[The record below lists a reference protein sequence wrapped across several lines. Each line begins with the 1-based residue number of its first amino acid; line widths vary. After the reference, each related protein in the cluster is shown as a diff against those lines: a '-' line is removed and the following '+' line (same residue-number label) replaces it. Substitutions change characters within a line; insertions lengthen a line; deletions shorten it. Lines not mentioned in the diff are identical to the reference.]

1 MRRLI
6 RPLLIALAVCLVVP
20 VLGLVALRLAL
31 DSDAGRARLAA
42 IVQSTSG
49 GAVAVEGL
57 AGDPLDRLRVATLR
71 VSDDQGVW
79 LEIGDAEL
87 AWSPRALLQRRLV
100 LDELRARRVSM
111 ARLPVAPRAAAPPD
125 AASSDAPA
133 LPDGFGIVVTA
144 LAIARLDIDP
154 ALAGAP
160 LDLTLDGAGEW
171 SPARRALRLEA
182 RHAARPADR
191 MAVTAT
197 LAASQAG
204 DRIEATIEI
213 DQGAEGWIARRL
225 GLADAPALAA
235 RGQLTGPAD
244 AARLELG
251 VEAGA
256 ARLRLDATL
265 DLPARR
271 GVSRVALATAA
282 MRPHPE
288 LRWSALRLDG
298 TVEGSLA
305 APLVRARAHIADLVA
320 GPLASPALDL
330 LSDGRR
336 DGAATRLS
344 VGATLAA
351 PEIAGA
357 PPGLLAAA
365 PLVLALDMALEEGR
379 QRVDRLSLSHAL
391 FVATGDGALADGRM
405 RAQLEVEAP
414 ALRAPLAALTGI
426 AVDGAATLALNAE
439 GPPAAPVVALDLGLR
454 DLVVTGTP
462 LDALLGPAPRLEAT
476 LLPADGR
483 IGVPSLVLSGAALGL
498 EAAGVIDA
506 QGIAADLA
514 VGLTRL
520 AAIDPALDGAL
531 AIRARVDGPLAAPS
545 VAARIESAAL
555 RHGRFVAEAL
565 RASLDVQPAADG
577 ARAAVLDLTARLAGR
592 PLALRG
598 RGRQA
603 ADGAWSLAIE
613 QGSFAGV
620 EATATA
626 RGRDARPDAAT
637 LDATARDL
645 APLGQVVGVA
655 LGGTARV
662 SAGIEGEALRFVLD
676 ARGLALAGET
686 AALRLEAEGPFD
698 ALRTRLALEAP
709 SLRGTARATLAIGA
723 APRLRLEAAEFAHG
737 VLAMRLR
744 EPARVEWRD
753 GLRIERLRLAL
764 GDATL
769 TLDGYAGAVASDLR
783 IALARVP
790 VAPFAAFAS
799 GVALD
804 GVVDGEARLTGPI
817 ADPGGRLRLEASGLR
832 LPGVE
837 AARGLPPAT
846 LRLEATRGRG
856 PITLDAEVRLGAAG
870 RLRVAG
876 EVPLGATAPLALRA
890 DGRLD
895 LALSDAVLAPAG
907 RRARGDATIAL
918 RIGGTR
924 VAPAASGSL
933 QLADASFEDPLLGLR
948 LDRIAGTARIEERG
962 LRDIVLRGRAGG
974 GEIDLSGRAD
984 AAPRGGVALDLRLAL
999 RRAQLLR
1006 SRQADIALD
1015 GALALSGRL
1024 PDALRLSGEVSVPRA
1039 EFRLAEAL
1047 PPDFPVLAARE
1058 TGAAPMRR
1066 ARRVAD
1072 GAPGIAPALA
1082 GVALDLAIAMP
1093 DSVFLRGR
1101 GLDAQA
1107 AGALRVAGTLAA
1119 PVLRGEAV
1127 LRRGSFDLLSQRLD
1141 FTRGVVAFD
1150 GGALADPRLDF
1161 EARREARGIVA
1172 FVRVSGR
1179 PSAPSLTLASE
1190 PELPA
1195 DEILARLLFGRSA
1208 AELSPLEMAQ
1218 IAQGVA
1224 SLFAGGPGGGFVDAV
1239 RQRLGLDQLR
1249 LSSSREGD
1257 GMGVEAGRLLAPG
1270 VYLGVRPGRLPSS
1283 YEATLQIE
1291 VAPRLRVETDLGAAG
1306 RAGLTYEVEY

>member
-6 RPLLIALAVCLVVP
+6 RPLLIALAACLVAP

-31 DSDAGRARLAA
+31 DSDTGRARLSA
-42 IVQSTSG
+42 IVQSASG
-49 GAVAVEGL
+49 GAVAIEGL

-71 VSDDQGVW
+71 LSDDRGVW
-79 LEIGDAEL
+79 LEIDDAEL

-100 LDELRARRVSM
+100 LDEIRARRVAV
-111 ARLPVAPRAAAPPD
+111 ARMPVARPAAAP
-125 AASSDAPA
+125 ADAPA
-133 LPDGFGIVVTA
+133 LPEGVGIVVTA

-160 LDLTLDGAGEW
+160 LELRVDASGEW
-171 SPARRALRLEA
+171 SPARRALRMEA
-182 RHAARPADR
+182 RHATRPADR
-191 MAVTAT
+191 AV
-197 LAASQAG
+197 LAATFAPAEGG
-204 DRIEATIEI
+204 DRVDATIEV

-235 RGQLTGPAD
+235 RGRLGGAVGAPRFDLAAQAGPARLRLD
-244 AARLELG
+244 GALDLAARRGTARIALATGAMRPDQALG
-251 VEAGA
+251 WSA
-256 ARLRLDATL
+256 LRLDATL
-265 DLPARR
+265 D
-271 GVSRVALATAA
+271 
-282 MRPHPE
+282 
-288 LRWSALRLDG
+288 
-298 TVEGSLA
+298 GSLV
-305 APLVRARAHIADLVA
+305 APVVRARAHVADLVA
-320 GPLASPALDL
+320 GPLAGPALDL
-330 LSDGRR
+330 VCDGRI
-336 DGAATRLS
+336 DGATTRLS
-344 VGATLAA
+344 LGATLTA
-351 PEIAGA
+351 PEMAGT
-357 PPGLLAAA
+357 PPGLLAGA
-365 PLVLALDMALEEGR
+365 PLALALDIALDEGR
-379 QRVDRLSLSHAL
+379 QRIERLRLSHAL

-405 RAQLEVEAP
+405 RAQLAVEAP
-414 ALRAPLAALTGI
+414 ALRAPIAAMTGLGI
-426 AVDGAATLALNAE
+426 DGAARLALGAE
-439 GPPAAPVVALDLGLR
+439 GPPGAPVVTLDLALV
-454 DLVVTGTP
+454 DLATGTP
-462 LDALLGPAPRLEAT
+462 LDALLGPSPRLEAT
-476 LLPADGR
+476 LLPAAGR
-483 IGVPSLVLSGAALGL
+483 VGVPSLVLSGAAL
-498 EAAGVIDA
+498 
-506 QGIAADLA
+506 DLA
-514 VGLTRL
+514 VAGVVDADEITADVALGLTRL
-520 AAIDPALDGAL
+520 AALDPALDGAL
-531 AIRARVDGPLAAPS
+531 EIRARAAGPLLAPS

-555 RHGRFVAEAL
+555 RHGRFAADAL
-565 RASLDVQPAADG
+565 RAALDIRPAADG
-577 ARAAVLDLTARLAGR
+577 ARAALLDLTAQLAGR
-592 PLALRG
+592 PLALRA
-598 RGRQA
+598 RGRQE
-603 ADGAWSLAIE
+603 ADGAWTLAVE
-613 QGSFAGV
+613 QGGFAGI

-626 RGRDARPDAAT
+626 RGRGARPDAAT
-637 LDATARDL
+637 LEAAARDL
-645 APLGQVVGVA
+645 VPLGQVLGVA
-655 LGGTARV
+655 LGGAARV
-662 SAGIEGEALRFVLD
+662 SAGIEGEALRFLLD
-676 ARGLALAGET
+676 ARGLTLAGET
-686 AALRLEAEGPFD
+686 AALRLEAEGPLA
-698 ALRTRLALEAP
+698 ALRTRLALDAP
-709 SLRGTARATLAIGA
+709 SLRGTARATLAAGA

-737 VLAMRLR
+737 ALAMRLR

-753 GLRIERLRLAL
+753 GLRIERLGLAIGEGTLAL
-764 GDATL
+764 DGRVDAT
-769 TLDGYAGAVASDLR
+769 ASDLR
-783 IALARVP
+783 IALARMP
-790 VAPFAAFAS
+790 VAPLAAFVPGLA
-799 GVALD
+799 AE

-817 ADPGGRLRLEASGLR
+817 ADPAGRLRLESSGLR

-856 PITLDAEVRLGAAG
+856 PITLDAEARLGAAG

-876 EVPLGATAPLALRA
+876 EIPLGAAAPLALRA

-924 VAPAASGSL
+924 TAPSASGSL
-933 QLADASFEDPLLGLR
+933 QLADASFEDSLLGIR
-948 LDRIAGTARIEERG
+948 LDRIAGAARIEERG

-974 GEIDLSGRAD
+974 GEIELSGRTEAG
-984 AAPRGGVALDLRLAL
+984 ARGDVSLDLRLAL

-1015 GALALSGRL
+1015 GALTLSGRL

-1047 PPDFPVLAARE
+1047 PPDFPVLVARE
-1058 TGAAPMRR
+1058 TGPAPARVVRR
-1066 ARRVAD
+1066 AAD
-1072 GAPGIAPALA
+1072 GAPGGPPALA
-1082 GVALDLAIAMP
+1082 GIALDLAIAMP
-1093 DSVFLRGR
+1093 DSIFLRGR

-1107 AGALRVAGTLAA
+1107 AGALRVAGTAAA

-1190 PELPA
+1190 PDLPA

-1224 SLFAGGPGGGFVDAV
+1224 SLFTGGPGGGLVDEV

-1249 LSSSREGD
+1249 LSSSREGE